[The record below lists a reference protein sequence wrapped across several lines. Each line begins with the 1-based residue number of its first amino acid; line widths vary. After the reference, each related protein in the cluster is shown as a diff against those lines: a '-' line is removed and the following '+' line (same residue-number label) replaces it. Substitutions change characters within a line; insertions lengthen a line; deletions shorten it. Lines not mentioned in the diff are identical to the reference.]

1 MWPDYKAAKADRRS
15 IGEIERV
22 FTRHILPH
30 FGDRFADAI
39 TRAEIT
45 RFIDEITGSA
55 PVMAR
60 NVLAQFYAFYG
71 WALPRLRSEEHT
83 SELQTLIRT
92 PYAVFCLKKKKNH
105 TSKLQCIKT
114 NYYNVFY

>member
-1 MWPDYKAAKADRRS
+1 MRISDWSSDVCSSDLRRS

-55 PVMAR
+55 PVLAR
-60 NVLAQFYAFYG
+60 NVLVQVSAFYG
-71 WALPRLRSEEHT
+71 WALPRLDR
-83 SELQTLIRT
+83 L
-92 PYAVFCLKKKKNH
+92 PANPCLDDGRPPAPKERD
-105 TSKLQCIKT
+105 QIGRAACREGVCR
-114 NYYNVFY
+114 YV